1 MVITYK
7 QLIDQAGK
15 LMRKAETVRKKE
27 IGTVVAE
34 IRAKM
39 AEHGIALKDL
49 GAGVRK
55 EHRRGRKAK
64 VAAKYRDPASE
75 QTWCGRGRTPK
86 WLQAAEATGKRRE
99 SFSVSESQK

>member
-1 MVITYK
+1 MATTYK
-7 QLIDQAGK
+7 QLLDQAGK

-34 IRAKM
+34 IRTKM
-39 AEHGIALKDL
+39 TEYGISLKDL
-49 GAGVRK
+49 GAGGLK
-55 EHRRGRKAK
+55 KHRRGRKAK
-64 VAAKYRDPASE
+64 VAAKYREPASG
-75 QTWCGRGRTPK
+75 QTWSGRGRTPK